1 MLSAAQKQIALR
13 AAREAVLRRLQL
25 IEAEPPDTTE
35 EKLLERCG
43 VFVSLHSGEE
53 LRGCIGVIEPTAP
66 LIATI
71 ATCAVS
77 AATTDNRFP
86 PVTLDEMPSIRFEI
100 SVLGPPVSIQGPDE
114 VEIGRDGVIVTLG
127 GRTALMLPQV
137 AEHEGWGASDLLS
150 AVCRKAGL
158 PPAAWQE
165 AATRLEK
172 FTAEVFG
179 EEG

>member
-1 MLSAAQKQIALR
+1 MLSTAQKRIALR
-13 AAREAVLRRLQL
+13 AAREAVLRRLQRL
-25 IEAEPPDTTE
+25 ESEAPDTTE
-35 EKLLERCG
+35 QELLERSG
-43 VFVSLHSGEE
+43 VFVSLHSDEE
-53 LRGCIGVIEPTAP
+53 LRGCIGVIEPSAP

-77 AATTDNRFP
+77 AATTDSRFP
-86 PVTLDEMPSIRFEI
+86 PVTIAEMPSIRFEI
-100 SVLGPPVSIQGPDE
+100 SVLGPLVRIQGPDDL
-114 VEIGRDGVIVTLG
+114 EIGRHGVIVTLG

-137 AEHEGWGASDLLS
+137 AAHEGWSAADLLS

-158 PPAAWQE
+158 PSAAWQE